1 MLTLDRIGERLAFQ
15 DGWDLL
21 IPFSMVQYKGEALSV
36 TAIPRIS
43 RLVRSFLTRFE
54 NDPFSDEA
62 LAWLWSRIAP
72 KQDEWGYHGG
82 KYRWRRCRIFRCAD
96 RERLPSPLPET
107 VLLKSMDGCVN
118 QTTYRLEDTL
128 RAGCLTAAT
137 CVDGRVLSVAVTHE
151 DVDSLIPGDVIEL
164 GVETAPSARGR
175 GYATS
180 SLSLAT
186 DALLVR
192 GLIPEYR
199 SAKSNRASAA
209 VALRAGYEE
218 VGSAV
223 YLLMRRDP
231 DKYSQ
236 RKGAV
241 RDGV

>member
-1 MLTLDRIGERLAFQ
+1 MLTLDRIGERLAFR

-21 IPFSMVQYKGEALSV
+21 IPFSMVQYQGEALSV

-43 RLVRSFLTRFE
+43 RLVRSLLARFE
-54 NDPFSDEA
+54 DDPFSDEA
-62 LAWLWSRIAP
+62 LAWLWSRIEP
-72 KQDEWGYHGG
+72 KQGEWGYRGG
-82 KYRWRRCRIFRCAD
+82 KYRWRRCRIFRCNE

-107 VLLKSMDGCVN
+107 RLLKSTDGLSN
-118 QTTYRLEDTL
+118 LTTYRLEDTL
-128 RAGCLTAAT
+128 RAGCLCAAT
-137 CVDGRVLSVAVTHE
+137 CIDGRVLSVAVTHE
-151 DVDSLIPGDVIEL
+151 DVDALTPGDVIEL
-164 GVETAPSARGR
+164 GVETAPSARGK

-186 DALLVR
+186 EALLLR

-209 VALRAGYEE
+209 VALRVGYEE

-231 DKYSQ
+231 DKNSQ
-236 RKGAV
+236 REGEA